1 MTTRRR
7 PRRDEALPTMPYLVP
22 YVGRP
27 VAPVKKTSVYLP
39 EGLKAR
45 LAAVALRSGRSEAQL
60 VRLAVERL
68 VDSEP
73 PQGSVG
79 RAEDPV
85 VRRHRRAAALVGLG
99 MGPGDPGLV
108 TARTVVELRAADR
121 VLAPSTDLASVGR
134 AEIIVREVAPDV
146 VVERVGF
153 VMELGGG
160 ARSKALAAAAE
171 RVVSALDAGE
181 RVAFV
186 TLGDPNVYST
196 FSSLADEVRARRP
209 DVPIETV
216 PGIMA
221 FQDLAARAG
230 TVLVD
235 GDERLVLVPAR
246 AGSDPTVLAAA
257 VADPSAALVVY
268 KGGGRLP
275 EVARLL
281 ADAGRLDGA
290 VLGELLGLPGGRV
303 AAVADVAGQ
312 PATYLATVVVPPVRT
327 GSAAARLERPN
338 EREGAARQRRTREAA
353 LKPAGAGRRGATG
366 TSRSE
371 QAGTNGPDRSR
382 DDAAA
387 PAPAAAPG
395 TESAGGAGGARP
407 QRPGAGGHEAA
418 APAPRPRRRRAAS

>member
-1 MTTRRR
+1 M
-7 PRRDEALPTMPYLVP
+7 
-22 YVGRP
+22 
-27 VAPVKKTSVYLP
+27 KKTSVYLP
-39 EGLKAR
+39 ETLKAR
-45 LAAVALRSGRSEAQL
+45 LASLSRRSGRSEAQL

-73 PQGSVG
+73 PSGSVG
-79 RAEDPV
+79 RGEDPV
-85 VRRHRRAAALVGLG
+85 VRRHRRGAALVGLG

-108 TARTVVELRAADR
+108 AARTVAELRAADR

-134 AEIIVREVAPDV
+134 AEVIVREVAPDV

-246 AGSDPTVLAAA
+246 AGSDPAVLAAA
-257 VADPSAALVVY
+257 VDDPSAALVVY

-281 ADAGRLDGA
+281 AEAGRLDGA

-312 PATYLATVVVPPVRT
+312 PATYLATVIVPPVR
-327 GSAAARLERPN
+327 S
-338 EREGAARQRRTREAA
+338 
-353 LKPAGAGRRGATG
+353 
-366 TSRSE
+366 
-371 QAGTNGPDRSR
+371 GP
-382 DDAAA
+382 AA
-387 PAPAAAPG
+387 PAPE
-395 TESAGGAGGARP
+395 TEQAGGAGGAPPERYDERKGAAPERP
-407 QRPGAGGHEAA
+407 AGEAPPRPGGAGRAGGTGTHRPEQAGTDGLNRCRDDAA
-418 APAPRPRRRRAAS
+418 AAERVAPPRRRPRAAS